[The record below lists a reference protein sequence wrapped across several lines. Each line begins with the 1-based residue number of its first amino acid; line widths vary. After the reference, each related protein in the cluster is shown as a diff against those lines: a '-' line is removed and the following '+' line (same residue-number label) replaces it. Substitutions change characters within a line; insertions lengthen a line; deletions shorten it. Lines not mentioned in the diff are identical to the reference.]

1 MSDRASASPPSRRRA
16 ARAVGAL
23 LLAVLLV
30 LLVLLA
36 AAAMLWWT
44 VRSETGTAWVLERL
58 PGAEVS
64 GSRGTLWGDFS
75 AQRLDLTLP
84 GGAHVIVHDLAWR
97 GLRIGHTPGLAY
109 QARVTIDALEARRIE
124 VQRSQAKDTPG
135 TGRQAP
141 RQLRL
146 PVEIDVA
153 RLQVGELH
161 LDALTGRPL
170 LNLRARVHLGDG
182 QGATH
187 RVDDFTLSWETMH
200 LRGNARLGADAPMPV
215 HLSLRAAQAATDH
228 APAWQAQASLEG
240 PLAEPMLHGTVRAEP
255 GAGRPSQSLDL
266 RAGLRPFAR
275 WPLGEMQARTQ
286 ALDLSL
292 FHPAAPV
299 TSLSGSASARTSG
312 LDQPATMIA
321 RLANARAGR
330 WNEGRL
336 PVREARFELQAR
348 PDDPRTLELRTLSA
362 QLGTEQ
368 QAAGR
373 IEGHGRWTAAQW
385 QLQAQLDAVQPSWL
399 DARAPGMQLSGPVSA
414 RGSGWAGAVAGR
426 RVELQADLAGRFAPH
441 GPAADA
447 RLRLDA
453 SASSNRIEL
462 REAQVSAGPARA
474 SLAGTASRASPQAT
488 WQLAGQAEL
497 AHFDPSPWWPGAEDS
512 PWRRGPNRLN
522 AQVRFDLALPH
533 GEATRDW
540 MQRVTAMRGR
550 ADISVSHSVL
560 ASVPLAGEA
569 HWRDVDGD
577 AMQARL
583 ALESA
588 GNRIEADGR
597 FHRRGSG
604 AADRWTI
611 TLAAPG
617 LERLAPLWRLL
628 PMAAAEGALAGSI
641 KGSAALNGR
650 WPALATRGTLDADG
664 LRIGQTQVRHARARW
679 QVDMS
684 GARPADAP
692 IELSASLEA
701 LSFSQ
706 ALFKGTPPVESAG
719 FQVQGTLAAHTAEL
733 RAHTRAL
740 PPAWTETFQPQPAN
754 GHGAPANGTPANG
767 APPPSAVS
775 TVLITAS
782 GGAVAGPRGT
792 TPAWTG
798 WRGRIHQAELRST
811 APGAV
816 PWLATR
822 DIEAQA
828 QWAPAPLRVV
838 VQPGR
843 AQVLGATLRWSRI
856 AWQAASAGAPAQVEA
871 QAELEPLP
879 VAPLLARAQPAFGWG
894 GDLAVGGH
902 IELRSAPA
910 FTADVVL
917 ERQGGDLT
925 VTDEAG
931 NVQALGL
938 TDLRLALDAHD
949 GVWSFTQ
956 GLAGK
961 TLGVAAGAVVART
974 SPQALWPAPDTPIQG
989 VLEVQVTHLGNWGP
1003 WVPAGW
1009 RLSGAL
1015 RTSAAIGG
1023 RFAAPEYTGR
1033 ITGAS
1038 IGVRNFLL
1046 GVNVSE
1052 GEADIELQGETARI
1066 ERFSARA
1073 GSGTVQLEGNAT
1085 FGEAPSAKLRLLA
1098 ERFQVLGRVDRRI
1111 VATGQAQMQ
1120 LDRRNVALDGR
1131 FTIDEGLVDFSRSDA
1146 PRLSDDVVVVRRTS
1160 QAPAATPVPRADPTP
1175 GRQARIN
1182 LDVWLG
1188 DQLRLRGRGLDTG
1201 LSGELRITS
1210 PGNKMA
1216 VNGTVSTVGGTY
1228 AAYGQKLAIERG
1240 RVTFNGPVENPRLD
1254 IEATRPNLDVRVG
1267 VLVTGTAL
1275 APRVRLF
1282 SEPEM
1287 AEVDKLSW
1295 LVLGRGGDNLGRTDT
1310 ALLQRAALALWA
1322 GEGEGLSDQF
1332 TRAIGLD
1339 DLSLRQTDGEV
1350 RETVISLG
1358 KQISQRWYVGYE
1370 RSLSATAGSW
1380 QLIYRIAQRFTL
1392 RAQTGQDNSLD
1403 VIWTW
1408 RWD

>member
-1 MSDRASASPPSRRRA
+1 
-16 ARAVGAL
+16 
-23 LLAVLLV
+23 
-30 LLVLLA
+30 
-36 AAAMLWWT
+36 
-44 VRSETGTAWVLERL
+44 
-58 PGAEVS
+58 
-64 GSRGTLWGDFS
+64 
-75 AQRLDLTLP
+75 
-84 GGAHVIVHDLAWR
+84 
-97 GLRIGHTPGLAY
+97 
-109 QARVTIDALEARRIE
+109 
-124 VQRSQAKDTPG
+124 VQ
-135 TGRQAP
+135 
-141 RQLRL
+141 
-146 PVEIDVA
+146 VDVA
-153 RLQVGELH
+153 RLHVGELQ
-161 LDALTGRPL
+161 LDALAGRPL
-170 LNLRARVHLGDG
+170 RDLRAQVHLGDE
-182 QGATH
+182 QGARH
-187 RVDDFTLSWETMH
+187 RVDDVVLTWETVH
-200 LRGNARLGADAPMPV
+200 VRGNARIGVDGLMPV
-215 HLSLRAAQAATDH
+215 QLWLHAAQAASERT
-228 APAWQAQASLEG
+228 PAWEAQASLDG
-240 PLAEPMLHGTVRAEP
+240 PLTEPMLNGTVRAEP
-255 GAGRPSQSLDL
+255 GGGRPSQSLDL
-266 RAGLRPFAR
+266 RAGLRPFAP
-275 WPLGEMQARTQ
+275 WPLGEMQARTE

-292 FHPAAPV
+292 FHPAAPS
-299 TSLSGSASARTSG
+299 TSLSGSATARTSG
-312 LDQPATMIA
+312 LNQPAAVIA

-336 PVREARFELQAR
+336 PVREATFELHAR
-348 PDDPRTLELRTLSA
+348 PDDPRTLDLRTLDA
-362 QLGTEQ
+362 QLGTAE

-373 IEGHGRWTAAQW
+373 IEGHGRWTPAQW
-385 QLQAQLDAVQPSWL
+385 QLEAQLDQVQPSWL
-399 DARAPGMQLSGPVSA
+399 DARAPDMRLSGPVSVS
-414 RGSGWAGAVAGR
+414 GSGWAGAVADR
-426 RVELQADLAGRFAPH
+426 QVELRTDLAGRYARS
-441 GPAADA
+441 GPAANA

-453 SASSNRIEL
+453 RASPDRIEL
-462 REAQVSAGPARA
+462 REAQAFVGSARA
-474 SLAGTASRASPQAT
+474 SVAGTASRASPQAP
-488 WQLAGQAEL
+488 WQLEGRAEL
-497 AHFDPSPWWPGAEDS
+497 ADFDPNPWWPGREDS
-512 PWRRGPNRLN
+512 PWRRGPHRLN
-522 AQVRFDLALPH
+522 AQARFDLTWPQDA
-533 GEATRDW
+533 GSRGGMD
-540 MQRVTAMRGR
+540 RVAAMRGR
-550 ADISVSHSVL
+550 ADLSVSNSVL
-560 ASVPLAGEA
+560 AGVPLAGEA
-569 HWRDVDGD
+569 HWRDIDGHTT
-577 AMQARL
+577 QARL

-597 FHRRGSG
+597 FDRRRSS
-604 AADRWTI
+604 AADHWKI
-611 TLAAPG
+611 TLTAPG

-628 PMAAAEGALAGSI
+628 PLPAAEGALAGSI
-641 KGSAALNGR
+641 TGSAALSGR
-650 WPALATRGTLDADG
+650 WPALATQGTLNADG
-664 LRIGQTQVRHARARW
+664 LRIGQTQVRHAQARW

-684 GARPADAP
+684 GARPANAP
-692 IELSASLEA
+692 VEVSASAEA

-706 ALFKGTPPVESAG
+706 ALFKGTPPVESA
-719 FQVQGTLAAHTAEL
+719 QLELRGTLTAHTAEL

-740 PPAWTETFQPQPAN
+740 PPAWTEAFQPQPAN
-754 GHGAPANGTPANG
+754 RNGARANGTHPATEQ
-767 APPPSAVS
+767 S
-775 TVLITAS
+775 TALITAS
-782 GGAVAGPRGT
+782 GSAVAGPRGT
-792 TPAWTG
+792 APAWTG
-798 WRGRIHQAELRST
+798 WRGRIAQAELRST
-811 APGAV
+811 APGAI

-822 DIEAQA
+822 DVEVQA
-828 QWAPAPLRVV
+828 QWAPAPLRVEI
-838 VQPGR
+838 QPGR
-843 AQVLGATLRWSRI
+843 AQVLGATLRWSRV
-856 AWQAASAGAPAQVEA
+856 AWQTATASAPAQVEA

-902 IELRSAPA
+902 IEVRSAPA

-917 ERQGGDLT
+917 ERRRGDLT

-931 NVQALGL
+931 EVRALGL

-956 GLAGK
+956 GLAGE

-1015 RTSAAIGG
+1015 RTSASIGG

-1033 ITGAS
+1033 ITGAG

-1052 GEADIELQGETARI
+1052 GEADIALQGETARI
-1066 ERFSARA
+1066 ARLSARA
-1073 GSGTVQLEGNAT
+1073 GNGTVRVEGDAT
-1085 FGEAPSAKLRLLA
+1085 FGEAPSAQLRLLA
-1098 ERFQVLGRVDRRI
+1098 EKFQVLGRVDRRLI
-1111 VATGQAQMQ
+1111 TTGQAQMR
-1120 LDRRNVALDGR
+1120 LDGRTVALDGK
-1131 FTIDEGLVDFSRSDA
+1131 FTLDEGLIDFTRSDA
-1146 PRLSDDVVVVRRTS
+1146 PRLSDDVIVVRRTG
-1160 QAPAATPVPRADPTP
+1160 QAPVEPPAPRADPTP
-1175 GRQARIN
+1175 GREARIN
-1182 LDVWLG
+1182 VSVWLG

-1201 LSGELRITS
+1201 LSGELRISS

-1275 APRVRLF
+1275 NPRVRLF

-1295 LVLGRGGDNLGRTDT
+1295 LVLGRAGDNLGRTDT

-1339 DLSLRQTDGEV
+1339 ELSLRQTDGEV

-1392 RAQTGQDNSLD
+1392 RAQTGEDNSLD